1 MPTAADL
8 RVLWPEMIIAGASL
22 LVLLGAT
29 VLSPPRQ
36 ALLRW
41 ISAAAIAASMAAALA
56 LGTAP
61 AAVFSGMYARDGL
74 TLVLQSTALLA
85 ALLAL
90 ALAGAYLERTRLDA
104 GEYYALLLIAALGA
118 MVMAGSRD
126 LIMIFLGLE
135 TLSIPLY
142 VLAAFARTDLRSQ
155 EAGMKYFLLGAF
167 STTFFLYGVALIY
180 GATGSTNLAHL
191 ASAAP
196 EGPMLRA
203 GVGLLL
209 IGLAFKAAVVPFHAW
224 SPDVYEGAPLP
235 VTAYM
240 SVIAKIGAFAALLR
254 VFPGALPALA
264 EEWRGIL
271 AVLSILT
278 MLLGNVAALRQ
289 TSLKR
294 LLAYSSIAHA
304 GFILVG
310 VAAGTERGA
319 WGVAFYL
326 AAYTLMTLGA
336 FAVALRVT
344 RGPAE
349 ADAIADLTGLAS
361 RSPALAAAMAVFMVS
376 LAGLPPTAGFVA
388 KLYVFTAA
396 LEADLAALAIVG
408 VLASVVSAYYYLR
421 VAYTMFA
428 GEPEPEVAF
437 VGDRWLAAAL
447 ITAAA
452 GVLLLGVAPS
462 PLTAFAQQVVQV
474 LR

>member
-1 MPTAADL
+1 MPAAADL
-8 RVLWPEMIIAGASL
+8 RMLGPEMLVAGTAL
-22 LVLLGAT
+22 LVLVWAT
-29 VLSPPRQ
+29 FLPPQRQ
-36 ALLRW
+36 HLLRW
-41 ISAAAIAASMAAALA
+41 ISAAALAAALA
-56 LGTAP
+56 VVLRLGTG
-61 AAVFSGMYARDGL
+61 AASAFSGMYARDGL
-74 TLVLQSTALLA
+74 TVVLQSA
-85 ALLAL
+85 ALLGALFAL
-90 ALAGAYLERTRLDA
+90 ALAGAYVERSHLDA
-104 GEYYALLLIAALGA
+104 GEFYALLLAAALGA

-126 LIMIFLGLE
+126 LIMVFLGLE

-167 STTFFLYGVALIY
+167 STTFFLYGIALIY
-180 GATGSTNLAHL
+180 GVTGSTALARL
-191 ASAAP
+191 AGSP
-196 EGPMLRA
+196 GGPMLRA

-209 IGLAFKAAVVPFHAW
+209 VGLAFKAALVPFHAW

-254 VFPGALPALA
+254 IFPGTLTALA
-264 EEWRGIL
+264 GEWRGIL

-278 MLLGNVAALRQ
+278 MVLGNLAALRQ

-304 GFILVG
+304 GFILIG
-310 VAAGTERGA
+310 VAAGSGRGA
-319 WGVAFYL
+319 WAVAFYL
-326 AAYTLMTLGA
+326 LGYTFMTLGA

-344 RGPAE
+344 RGGEE

-376 LAGLPPTAGFVA
+376 LAGLPPTVGFVG

-396 LEADLAALAIVG
+396 LEAGQNALAIVG

-421 VAYTMFA
+421 VAYTMFT
-428 GEPEPEVAF
+428 GEPAAGIAF
-437 VGDRWLAAAL
+437 AGDRWLGGALLAAAV
-447 ITAAA
+447 
-452 GVLLLGVAPS
+452 GVLVLGVFPS
-462 PLTAFAQQVVQV
+462 PLTVFVQQVAQA

>member
-1 MPTAADL
+1 MPSAGDL
-8 RVLWPEMIIAGASL
+8 RALWPELVVAGASV
-22 LVLLGAT
+22 LVLVWAT
-29 VLSPPRQ
+29 FLPPQRRH
-36 ALLRW
+36 LLRW
-41 ISAAAIAASMAAALA
+41 LSAAALA
-56 LGTAP
+56 AALAAVLSGGTGTAS
-61 AAVFSGMYARDGL
+61 AFSGMYARDGL
-74 TLVLQSTALLA
+74 TVVLQSAALLG

-90 ALAGAYLERTRLDA
+90 ALAGAYVERSRLDA
-104 GEYYALLLIAALGA
+104 GEFYALLLASALGA

-126 LIMIFLGLE
+126 LIMVFLGLE

-167 STTFFLYGVALIY
+167 STTFFLYGIALIY
-180 GATGSTNLAHL
+180 GVTGSTSLVRLA
-191 ASAAP
+191 AAAP

-203 GVGLLL
+203 GVALLL
-209 IGLAFKAAVVPFHAW
+209 VGLAFKAALVPFHAW

-254 VFPGALPALA
+254 IFPGALTALA
-264 EEWRGIL
+264 GEWRGIL
-271 AVLSILT
+271 AALSILT
-278 MLLGNVAALRQ
+278 MVLGNLAALRQ

-304 GFILVG
+304 GFILIG
-310 VAAGTERGA
+310 VAAGSSRGA

-326 AAYTLMTLGA
+326 LGYTFMTLGA

-344 RGPAE
+344 RGGEE

-376 LAGLPPTAGFVA
+376 LAGLPPTVGFVG

-396 LEADLAALAIVG
+396 LEAGQSALAIVG

-421 VAYTMFA
+421 VAYTMFT
-428 GEPEPEVAF
+428 GEPASGIAF
-437 VGDRWLAAAL
+437 AGDRWLGGAL
-447 ITAAA
+447 LAAAA
-452 GVLLLGVAPS
+452 GVLVLGVFPS
-462 PLTAFAQQVVQV
+462 PLTVFVQQVAQV